1 MAHAHGRGSHGV
13 ATQQQDGAL
22 VPDLDNFDHLSR
34 PSYRTAIALLLGLR
48 RDADAARLADQV
60 LEHYPRASGLHFQIA
75 AMFRHF
81 HRCSSAK
88 RFFRKMQQ
96 LYRSSPQW
104 PRLQQIEKA
113 CGDLWIQDAIMQL
126 QLSREKSLLDAPQQ
140 DLVPIAEGSQI
151 DQFCQLRLD
160 LCGDVRHVR
169 HNVFA
174 PSGYLAQMTTT
185 FMMSRPDYQSS
196 LQHFTLQLA
205 KTVTSQPAFGSD
217 GLALRYMVG
226 WHREN
231 RISTTIATRLGKIE
245 ESRGRDDLHQQM
257 SWAGLDL
264 RSLRQ
269 WGETPVSFQHGLSIE
284 RHWADQMTGQL
295 FRLQGGIA
303 GRMRNEIEWQMGYSL
318 ERRNRLF
325 HGWRRSSSLGKQI
338 KFDLRWPLSPQWVT
352 ILSYQQE
359 RRYFLTRQLYL
370 ATPHRVLKN
379 RLNMRFE
386 TKIDWLDE
394 VVFGAELGRYVVHSQ
409 DQFARRRKATYA
421 LYARYQF

>member
-1 MAHAHGRGSHGV
+1 
-13 ATQQQDGAL
+13 
-22 VPDLDNFDHLSR
+22 
-34 PSYRTAIALLLGLR
+34 
-48 RDADAARLADQV
+48 
-60 LEHYPRASGLHFQIA
+60 
-75 AMFRHF
+75 
-81 HRCSSAK
+81 
-88 RFFRKMQQ
+88 
-96 LYRSSPQW
+96 
-104 PRLQQIEKA
+104 
-113 CGDLWIQDAIMQL
+113 
-126 QLSREKSLLDAPQQ
+126 
-140 DLVPIAEGSQI
+140 
-151 DQFCQLRLD
+151 
-160 LCGDVRHVR
+160 
-169 HNVFA
+169 
-174 PSGYLAQMTTT
+174 
-185 FMMSRPDYQSS
+185 MSRPDYQSS

-205 KTVTSQPAFGSD
+205 KNVTSQPAFGSD

-257 SWAGLDL
+257 LWVGLDL

-303 GRMRNEIEWQMGYSL
+303 GQMRNEIEWQMGYSL

-325 HGWRRSSSLGKQI
+325 HGWRRSSSFGKQT

-370 ATPHRVLKN
+370 ATPHTVLTN
-379 RLNMRFE
+379 RLNMRVE

-394 VVFGAELGRYVVHSQ
+394 VVFGAELGRYVVRSQ

>member
-1 MAHAHGRGSHGV
+1 MMRCGKLKTGSLFSRRLKFWFYGGVSLILADFGISMAHAQGRDSHGV
-13 ATQQQDGAL
+13 AMQQQDGAL
-22 VPDLDNFDHLSR
+22 VPDLDNFDHLLR
-34 PSYRTAIALLLGLR
+34 TSYRTAIAMLLGLR
-48 RDADAARLADQV
+48 RDADAAKLADEM

-104 PRLQQIEKA
+104 PRLRQIEKA

-151 DQFCQLRLD
+151 DQFCQLRPD

-185 FMMSRPDYQSS
+185 FMMSRLDYHGN

-205 KTVTSQPAFGSD
+205 KNMTSQPAFGSD
-217 GLALRYMVG
+217 GLALRQ
-226 WHREN
+226 WREKTF
-231 RISTTIATRLGKIE
+231 SY
-245 ESRGRDDLHQQM
+245 
-257 SWAGLDL
+257 
-264 RSLRQ
+264 
-269 WGETPVSFQHGLSIE
+269 QHGLSIE

-303 GRMRNEIEWQMGYSL
+303 GQMRNEIEWQMGYSL
-318 ERRNRLF
+318 EWRNRLF
-325 HGWRRSSSLGKQI
+325 HGWRRSSSFGNQI

-370 ATPHRVLKN
+370 ATPHTVLTN
-379 RLNMRFE
+379 RLNMRVE
-386 TKIDWLDE
+386 TKIDRLDG
-394 VVFGAELGRYVVHSQ
+394 VVFGAELGRYVVRSQ
-409 DQFARRRKATYA
+409 YQSARRRKATYA

>member
-1 MAHAHGRGSHGV
+1 
-13 ATQQQDGAL
+13 
-22 VPDLDNFDHLSR
+22 
-34 PSYRTAIALLLGLR
+34 
-48 RDADAARLADQV
+48 
-60 LEHYPRASGLHFQIA
+60 
-75 AMFRHF
+75 
-81 HRCSSAK
+81 
-88 RFFRKMQQ
+88 MQQ

-104 PRLQQIEKA
+104 PRLRQIEKA

-151 DQFCQLRLD
+151 DQFCQLRPD

-185 FMMSRPDYQSS
+185 FMMSRPDYHGN

-205 KTVTSQPAFGSD
+205 KNMTSQPAFGSD
-217 GLALRYMVG
+217 GLALRQ
-226 WHREN
+226 WREKTF
-231 RISTTIATRLGKIE
+231 SY
-245 ESRGRDDLHQQM
+245 
-257 SWAGLDL
+257 
-264 RSLRQ
+264 
-269 WGETPVSFQHGLSIE
+269 QHGLSIE

-303 GRMRNEIEWQMGYSL
+303 GQMRNEIEWQMGYSL
-318 ERRNRLF
+318 EWRNRLF
-325 HGWRRSSSLGKQI
+325 HGWRRSSSFGNQI

-370 ATPHRVLKN
+370 ATPHTVLTN
-379 RLNMRFE
+379 RLNMRVE
-386 TKIDWLDE
+386 TKIDRLDG
-394 VVFGAELGRYVVHSQ
+394 VVFGAELGRYVVRSQ
-409 DQFARRRKATYA
+409 YQSARRRKATYA